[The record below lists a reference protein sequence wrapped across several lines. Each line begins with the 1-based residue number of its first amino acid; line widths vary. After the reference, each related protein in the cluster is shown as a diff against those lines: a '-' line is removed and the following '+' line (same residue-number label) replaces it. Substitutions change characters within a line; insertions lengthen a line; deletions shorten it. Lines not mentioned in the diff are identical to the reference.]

1 MNLNEIEK
9 NNNKNSEKKLTLTKC
24 LLFAIMG
31 GVLLY
36 VFFTLYYKDTGFGT
50 CFFSFIIPFIPLQ
63 LYFFVNA
70 VIKIANKQRR
80 TVFDYAAFGIISV
93 AIMISSWAFAASDSG
108 MPTDYVPPSLYYIY
122 EPAYIISI
130 LFIVIILIKERDK
143 KVK

>member
-1 MNLNEIEK
+1 MNLNETEK
-9 NNNKNSEKKLTLTKC
+9 NNNKNIEKKLTLTKC

-36 VFFTLYYKDTGFGT
+36 VFFTLYYKDIGFGT

-70 VIKIANKQRR
+70 VIKIANKQKR
-80 TVFDYAAFGIISV
+80 TVFDYVAFVIISV
-93 AIMISSWAFAASDSG
+93 AVVISSWAFATSDSSLLSNN
-108 MPTDYVPPSLYYIY
+108 VPPSLRYIY

-130 LFIVIILIKERDK
+130 LFIVIILIKERNK